1 MPQRFITTLIVSG
14 LILILGFHTSL
25 FANSAIHGFVRDA
38 KSTDPLLFCNVVLKG
53 TDFGASTDKRGYY
66 VIQKVPPGKYTLLA
80 SYIGYKPIEQQI
92 EVSDD
97 NNVRVDLSLQPKNIE
112 MNKVVVTADRLRF
125 EKAVETSRINLTSRE
140 LEIVPAFVEADV
152 FRSIQQLPGVVAQN
166 DFSAALVVRGG
177 SPDENLILL
186 DGIEVYNP
194 YHFGGV
200 FSAFNTD
207 AIRDADFQSGG
218 FPVRYGGRLSSVLE
232 ITTKEGNPSG
242 GFFGKN
248 WPLKKYWDITD
259 IDLNVS
265 LLSSKALVEGPILN
279 GAYTFSVRRTYL
291 DQVARLAHSIKDT
304 IPNLPYYFYDL
315 QGRAHFQLSDRHR
328 LDIAGY
334 SGADNLTLNVG
345 NGGLNS
351 QDINLNWIWRNNT
364 RSATLKSIIRPEII
378 AETML
383 ATSKYDFD
391 VALKQTQTDSLG
403 NSVTSTFDITNL
415 LRDVTF
421 AEKVDWKLN
430 KHHRLQT
437 GLEYKQF
444 HFRFAFDNDDIR
456 FFDEKRHPRLFS
468 VYLQDTWTINA
479 LWNLQFGIRPTYY
492 SLSKRIWTDLRGGI
506 KYRIRENT
514 ALKLSVGTFTQYL
527 FTSNSD
533 DAVLRIVDFW
543 IPVPEYL
550 NPERAIH
557 YVLGVEQWIGN
568 RNYLSLEGYY
578 KPYLNILDTNPFQSV
593 YNQSD
598 DYIAGKGAAWGFETI
613 FKRTAGR
620 LTGWLAYTYAHIQKR
635 IDLDGNGTIEAAKGE
650 IYSPKY
656 DKRHNLNLVVNYQLN
671 KKNSVGMSWNIAS
684 GEPYT
689 PVVGKMFGG
698 DGTSGWFRP
707 YLHQTDIS
715 GRKNSARMPYY
726 LRGDLTFAHK
736 LHWFGWDGQFTF
748 QILNITNH
756 FNVLLYQW
764 DHSVSPSRVTATS
777 MFPLTPTFGISFKI

>member
-1 MPQRFITTLIVSG
+1 MKVHSKKLRIFAL
-14 LILILGFHTSL
+14 LL
-25 FANSAIHGFVRDA
+25 FLLSACASAYANSSIHGFVRDA
-38 KSTDPLLFCNVVLKG
+38 KTTDPLLFCNVILQG
-53 TDFGASTDKRGYY
+53 TDLGASTDKRGYY
-66 VIQKVPPGKYTLLA
+66 VIQNVSPGEYTLLA
-80 SYIGYKPIEQQI
+80 SYIGYQSVKQDVIAKEDQ
-92 EVSDD
+92 
-97 NNVRVDLSLQPKNIE
+97 NLRVDLLLPPKNIE
-112 MNKVVVTADRLRF
+112 LNKVVVTAERLRF
-125 EKAVETSRINLTSRE
+125 EKAVETSRINLSARE
-140 LEIVPAFVEADV
+140 LESVPAFVEADV
-152 FRSIQQLPGVVAQN
+152 FRAIQQLPGVVAQN

-207 AIRDADFQSGG
+207 AIRDADFLSGG

-232 ITTKEGNPSG
+232 ITTKEGNPAG

-248 WPLKKYWDITD
+248 WPLKKYWDITN

-291 DQVARLAHSIKDT
+291 DHVAALAHNLNDT
-304 IPNLPYYFYDL
+304 IPKLPYYFYDL
-315 QGRAHFQLSDRHR
+315 QGRAHVQLSDRHR

-334 SGADNLTLNVG
+334 SGADNLTLSIG
-345 NGGLNS
+345 TNGLRS
-351 QDINLNWIWRNNT
+351 QDIDLNWVWRNRT

-391 VALKQTQTDSLG
+391 VTLKQTQTDSLG

-415 LRDVTF
+415 LQDITL

-430 KHHRLQT
+430 QKHRLQT

-444 HFRFAFDNDDIR
+444 QFRFTFDNDDIR
-456 FFDEKRHPRLFS
+456 FFDEKRHPRLLS
-468 VYLQDTWTINA
+468 LYLQDTWSINA
-479 LWNLQFGIRPTYY
+479 LWNLQFGVRSTYY
-492 SLSKRIWTDLRGGI
+492 SLSDKIWTDLRGGI
-506 KYRIRENT
+506 KYRVQENT
-514 ALKLSVGTFTQYL
+514 ALKLSIGSFTQFL
-527 FTSNSD
+527 FTSNND
-533 DAVLRIVDFW
+533 DEVLRIVDFW
-543 IPVPEYL
+543 LPVPDYL
-550 NPERAIH
+550 DPERTIH
-557 YVLGVEQWIGN
+557 YVLGIEQWIGN
-568 RNYLSLEGYY
+568 NNYLSLEGYY

-593 YNQSD
+593 YNKSD
-598 DYIAGKGAAWGFETI
+598 DYIAGKGAAWGIETI

-620 LTGWLAYTYAHIQKR
+620 LTGWLAYTYSGIEKR
-635 IDLDGNGTIEAAKGE
+635 IDLDGNGKIEVYKGE
-650 IYSPKY
+650 VYPPKY
-656 DKRHNLNLVVNYQLN
+656 DKRHNFNLVVNYQLSQ
-671 KKNSVGMSWNIAS
+671 KNIIGMSWQAS
-684 GEPYT
+684 SGQPYT
-689 PVVGKMFGG
+689 PVIGKMFGG

-726 LRGDLTFAHK
+726 LRGDLTFAHT
-736 LHWFGWDGQFTF
+736 LRWFGWDGLFTF

-764 DHSVSPSRVTATS
+764 DHSVSPSEVTATS